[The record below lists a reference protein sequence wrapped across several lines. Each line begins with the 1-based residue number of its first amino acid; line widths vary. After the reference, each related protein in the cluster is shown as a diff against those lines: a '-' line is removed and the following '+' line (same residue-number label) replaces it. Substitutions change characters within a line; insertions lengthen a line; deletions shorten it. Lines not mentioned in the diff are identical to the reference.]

1 MLVDQ
6 RDAGTAELW
15 SKQETKSQ
23 LLGLL
28 VECCDAL
35 PCNAVSVRSG
45 GAPNRTFLFQWL
57 DSHGPDCQ
65 IGTFSD
71 RIVRVISL
79 PPAYLHESGLCGSS
93 VKTQYVVLA
102 RDSCDPPQFLGC
114 GDFLSLD

>member
-1 MLVDQ
+1 MLCPAMLCLYGLGEHQ
-6 RDAGTAELW
+6 TEL
-15 SKQETKSQ
+15 SSFRKGKS
-23 LLGLL
+23 
-28 VECCDAL
+28 
-35 PCNAVSVRSG
+35 
-45 GAPNRTFLFQWL
+45 

-102 RDSCDPPQFLGC
+102 RGSCDPPPFLGC